1 MLCPRGSEASSLAR
15 RNKPPVG
22 FEPKTSRLLSGCS
35 AHQAKEA
42 MEKGALDRVLKNHS
56 VGTNQPAARTPEPS
70 DPLVGRILL
79 RLNAMHPTV
88 PPQMGST

>member
-22 FEPKTSRLLSGCS
+22 FEPTTSRLLSGCS

-42 MEKGALDRVLKNHS
+42 MEKGALDRVLKIIQWGPIS
-56 VGTNQPAARTPEPS
+56 QLR
-70 DPLVGRILL
+70 GRQSRAIRSLD
-79 RLNAMHPTV
+79 AFF
-88 PPQMGST
+88 